1 MIELLELAAAVL
13 AGSLLGAFFFGG
25 LWWTVRRGLV
35 SAQPALF
42 FLGSLLLRTLSVV
55 AGFYFI
61 SRGDWRRL
69 VASLAG
75 FLLARVLVGRRV
87 DSSGQSQPQMLTERT
102 R

>member
-1 MIELLELAAAVL
+1 VIELLELAAAVFSG
-13 AGSLLGAFFFGG
+13 ALLGVFFFGG
-25 LWWTVRRGLV
+25 LWWTVRRGIV

-61 SRGDWRRL
+61 SRGDWRKL

-75 FLLARVLVGRRV
+75 FLLARVLVGRCV
-87 DSSGQSQPQMLTERT
+87 DSSVQSQPQMLTERT

>member
-1 MIELLELAAAVL
+1 MIELLELTAAVF
-13 AGSLLGAFFFGG
+13 AGALLGVFFFGG

-55 AGFYFI
+55 GGFYFI
-61 SRGDWRRL
+61 SRGDWRKL

-75 FLLARVLVGRRV
+75 FLLARVLVGRRA
-87 DSSGQSQPQMLTERT
+87 DSSVQSQPQMLTKRT